1 MIENRFIDLVFQ
13 IRNGKYDEVIK
24 LAEKRGIKT
33 ELIDNVLYLRRDGYS
48 TAVSSEVGEP
58 QSTFACLAMAFFG
71 PFWISLMPG
80 ALERLDR
87 EWIAK
92 MKSDVRSEGEE
103 KGKQNTL
110 ENWIV

>member
-1 MIENRFIDLVFQ
+1 MIESRLIDLTFQ
-13 IRNGKYDEVIK
+13 VRSGKYDEVVK

-33 ELIDNVLYLRRDGYS
+33 ELKDNVLYLRRDGYS

-71 PFWISLMPG
+71 PLWPFLMPT
-80 ALERLDR
+80 ALERLDK

-92 MKSDVRSEGEE
+92 MKSDQERRVEE
-103 KGKQNTL
+103 EGKQMTL
-110 ENWIV
+110 KNWR